1 MTRSTRYL
9 SPAQQARLRN
19 EAVRLKDDGL
29 DYIQIGHELDV
40 TTVAARD
47 LCMRHQRLAK
57 RQSGLS
63 DVRRL
68 PHKVIQLFLN
78 GRYAEFIGQ
87 TVSIRARY
95 LADIASLY
103 SKSDLLCEQGIGRIT
118 VGRIEQWLAAQ
129 DRRFR
134 SPDES
139 VAEVIC
145 RFRPRPARSAGRRAS
160 EAPNPESRSAAWSL
174 SKHPQL

>member
-1 MTRSTRYL
+1 MKRSTRNL
-9 SPAQQARLRN
+9 SLAQHARLRN

-29 DYIQIGHELDV
+29 DYIQIGRELGV
-40 TTVAARD
+40 TTIAARD
-47 LCMRHQRLAK
+47 LCMQHQRFAK

-68 PHKVIQLFLN
+68 PHRVIHLFLN
-78 GRYAEFIGQ
+78 GRYADLIGQ
-87 TVSIRARY
+87 TVSIRGRY

-118 VGRIEQWLAAQ
+118 VTRIEQGLAAQ

-134 SPDES
+134 APDETVS
-139 VAEVIC
+139 EVIC
-145 RFRPRPARSAGRRAS
+145 RFRPRPAHRSVRRTSRAMHRS
-160 EAPNPESRSAAWSL
+160 EAPLVDGSAGFEV
-174 SKHPQL
+174 

>member
-1 MTRSTRYL
+1 MTRNIRNL
-9 SPAQQARLRN
+9 SLALQARLRN
-19 EAVRLKDDGL
+19 EAVRLKDEGL

-40 TTVAARD
+40 TAIIARD
-47 LCMRHQRLAK
+47 LCVRHQRFAK

-68 PHKVIQLFLN
+68 PHSVIQLFLN
-78 GRYAEFIGQ
+78 GRYADLIGH

-103 SKSDLLCEQGIGRIT
+103 STSDLLCEQGIGRIT
-118 VGRIEQWLAAQ
+118 VARIEQWLAAQ

-134 SPDES
+134 APDET

-145 RFRPRPARSAGRRAS
+145 RFRLRPARSARRRVFRAMHRRAVGPGDGIAGF
-160 EAPNPESRSAAWSL
+160 EV
-174 SKHPQL
+174 

>member
-1 MTRSTRYL
+1 MTRNIRNL

-19 EAVRLKDDGL
+19 EAVRLKDDRL

-40 TTVAARD
+40 TTIAARD
-47 LCMRHQRLAK
+47 LCMRHQRFAK

-63 DVRRL
+63 DVRL
-68 PHKVIQLFLN
+68 PHRVIQLFLN

-87 TVSIRARY
+87 TISIRARY

-134 SPDES
+134 APDLAES
-139 VAEVIC
+139 ADFV
-145 RFRPRPARSAGRRAS
+145 PARPERRT
-160 EAPNPESRSAAWSL
+160 PGL
-174 SKHPQL
+174 

>member
-1 MTRSTRYL
+1 MTRSIRHL
-9 SPAQQARLRN
+9 SLAQQARLRS
-19 EAVRLKDDGL
+19 EAVRMKDDGL
-29 DYIQIGHELDV
+29 DYIQIGHALDV
-40 TTVAARD
+40 TPIAARD
-47 LCMRHQRLAK
+47 LCMRHQRFAK

-68 PHKVIQLFLN
+68 PHRVIQLFLN

-118 VGRIEQWLAAQ
+118 VGRIERWLAAQ

-134 SPDES
+134 SPDET

-145 RFRPRPARSAGRRAS
+145 RFHPRPVSSAGRRAS
-160 EAPNPESRSAAWSL
+160 RSIHGREALAIGGIEGFEV
-174 SKHPQL
+174 

>member
-1 MTRSTRYL
+1 MTRNIRNL
-9 SPAQQARLRN
+9 GLARQARLRN

-29 DYIQIGHELDV
+29 DYIQIGRELDV
-40 TTVAARD
+40 TTIAARD
-47 LCMRHQRLAK
+47 LCMRHQRFAK

-68 PHKVIQLFLN
+68 PHRVIQLFLN

-118 VGRIEQWLAAQ
+118 VDRIEQWLAAQ

-134 SPDES
+134 APDET

-145 RFRPRPARSAGRRAS
+145 RFHPRPAQSAGRRAS
-160 EAPNPESRSAAWSL
+160 RTMHRREAL
-174 SKHPQL
+174 SY

>member
-1 MTRSTRYL
+1 MTRNIRNL

-19 EAVRLKDDGL
+19 EAVRLKDAGL
-29 DYIQIGHELDV
+29 DYIQIGHALDV
-40 TTVAARD
+40 TTIAARD
-47 LCMRHQRLAK
+47 LCMRHQRFAK

-63 DVRRL
+63 DLRRL
-68 PHKVIQLFLN
+68 PHRVIQLFLN

-103 SKSDLLCEQGIGRIT
+103 SKSDLLCEQDIGRIT

-134 SPDES
+134 APDET

-145 RFRPRPARSAGRRAS
+145 RFRPRRAHRAVRRAS
-160 EAPNPESRSAAWSL
+160 RAMHRSEAILTGFEA
-174 SKHPQL
+174 